1 VVARQGRKNRQ
12 TLVDKENAPLSFP
25 PVLLGW
31 RALLTKQTTLTNMKA
46 FLSCLAIVA
55 VAFAFT
61 GCEKKG
67 DKKGPD
73 KPPTNQPPPPAPPAK

>member
-1 VVARQGRKNRQ
+1 
-12 TLVDKENAPLSFP
+12 
-25 PVLLGW
+25 
-31 RALLTKQTTLTNMKA
+31 MKA